1 MSGDVVQLIVNA
13 GPVGKFVLVA
23 LFVFSIVSWA
33 LIVEKFWRFR
43 KMRGQTVEFMTIFHQ
58 SRRPSGVLGAA
69 KGFPDSPLARMYA
82 AAHPELSRPEILD
95 RAMQGDGFPADRL
108 EAVHRALRRTA
119 AIEVARMERYLP
131 FLATTASAS
140 PFIGLFGTV
149 WGVMTAFHGIGREGS
164 AGLAVVAPGISEAL
178 IATAAGLAA
187 AIPAVIAYNYFV
199 NRVRS
204 WSIEMDGFSLDFLNL
219 LSRPGSTTP
228 TVTNGVAVG
237 NGV

>member
-1 MSGDVVQLIVNA
+1 MSGDVVQLITNA
-13 GPVGKFVLVA
+13 GPVGKFVLAA
-23 LFVFSIVSWA
+23 LFAFSIVSWA

-43 KMRGQTVEFMTIFHQ
+43 KMRSQTVEFMTIFHQ
-58 SRRPSGVLGAA
+58 SRRPSAVLGAA
-69 KGFPDSPLARMYA
+69 KGFPDSPLARMYV
-82 AAHPELSRPEILD
+82 AAHPEFSGPEILE
-95 RAMQGDGFPADRL
+95 RVMSGDGFATERL

-199 NRVRS
+199 NRVRG
-204 WSIEMDGFSLDFLNL
+204 WSIEMDGFTLDFLNV
-219 LSRPGSTTP
+219 LSRPVPTTA
-228 TVTNGVAVG
+228 VANGVAVG
-237 NGV
+237 HGV